1 MKQNAVKPEKQN
13 KPDEIVLT
21 EDDFWKFN
29 RGSADRFGFFTEA
42 EKDRLE
48 TEAGL
53 FEGKTAYNYHRIS
66 QEIEETE
73 WEYFFRDLVK
83 ELFIKYEYITVTP
96 DNEILGIKQDE
107 RRLLKKHPGAYTAA
121 QKIKAR

>member
-1 MKQNAVKPEKQN
+1 MKPEKQN

-21 EDDFWKFN
+21 EEEFRKFN

-53 FEGKTAYNYHRIS
+53 FERKTAYNYHRIS
-66 QEIEETE
+66 PEIEETE
-73 WEYFFRDLVK
+73 WEFFFRDLVK
-83 ELFIKYEYITVTP
+83 ELFVKYDYITVTS
-96 DNEILGIKQDE
+96 DNEIFGINQGE
-107 RRLLKKHPGAYTAA
+107 RRLLKKHPDAYAAA